1 MIQRIQSLYLIL
13 TSLFQGL
20 GLVFYPNRL
29 LYNGEAVLFSQHFLM
44 LVILVLLTTVPT
56 LVVFLFKKRQLQFVL
71 NRLLILATLLV
82 WAVHVVGYVKLE
94 ATASSQM
101 MPMLI
106 YLLNIVLLV
115 LANKAIKRDE
125 DLVRAADRI
134 R

>member
-20 GLVFYPNRL
+20 GLFFYPNRL

-44 LVILVLLTTVPT
+44 LVILILMTIGPT
-56 LVVFLFKKRQLQFVL
+56 LVVFLFKNRQLQFVL
-71 NRLLILATLLV
+71 NRLLILVTMLV

-94 ATASSQM
+94 ATAFSQV

-106 YLLNIVLLV
+106 YLSNIVLLV

>member
-29 LYNGEAVLFSQHFLM
+29 LYNGDAVLFSQHFLM

-56 LVVFLFKKRQLQFVL
+56 LIVFLYKNRQLQFVL
-71 NRLLILATLLV
+71 NRLLILSTLLV
-82 WAVHVVGYVKLE
+82 WAVHVVGYVKQE
-94 ATASSQM
+94 TTSSSQM

-106 YLLNIVLLV
+106 YLSNIVLLV